1 MTKLYIRPLARQ
13 DLKNI
18 WTYSYQK
25 WGRRQADSYLN
36 AMGLALNA
44 LAVTPDKGKPI
55 DHVKKNYRIFR
66 IREHCVVYSL
76 GEQGAVNIVRVLGK
90 RMDFGRHI

>member
-18 WTYSYQK
+18 WTFSYQK

-36 AMGLALNA
+36 ALGLALNA
-44 LAVTPDKGKPI
+44 LAVTPDKGKPN
-55 DHVKKNYRIFR
+55 DHVKKKLPDFP
-66 IREHCVVYSL
+66 H
-76 GEQGAVNIVRVLGK
+76 K
-90 RMDFGRHI
+90 RALRCLLSW